1 MFLFYLSVLIMRR
14 PRIET
19 TQELQNTDS
28 IMFTQNSKNA
38 NKYTDGFTLIEILV
52 SLTILAIALPPLLR
66 VFSESGT
73 RSASSENETTAVNL
87 LKYKMAE
94 IEMMGYPEGTGEDEG
109 EFGEGSRFRWTSRI
123 EETDTEGLLL
133 ISVTVNWLE
142 MGKDKSM
149 TMNTYMADRTFPE
162 EETTQEQPQGG
173 GGR

>member
-1 MFLFYLSVLIMRR
+1 MKKCYFCRGLISKFIFTLHVSRFTLHM
-14 PRIET
+14 
-19 TQELQNTDS
+19 S
-28 IMFTQNSKNA
+28 TQNSKNA

-133 ISVTVNWLE
+133 ISVTINWLG